1 MRSIED
7 QLANYATY
15 HRDPRNIAT
24 HFVGIPLIVFAIA
37 TLLARPS
44 VSLLGLPYS
53 PAAGLACIV
62 GIYYL
67 RLDFLLGLLMCLG
80 LALAVA
86 SGHIVASLPTLS
98 WLAVAVGTFVVGW
111 VFQLVGHVFEG
122 RKPAFVDDLVGL
134 IIGPLFV
141 LVELLGRIGLTRSLN
156 DEIERR
162 AGPQRLRSTIGRE
175 ASQKN

>member
-7 QLANYATY
+7 QLANYARY

-24 HFVGIPLIVFAIA
+24 HFIGIPLIVFAIA

-44 VSLLGLPYS
+44 ISLLGLPYS

-62 GIYYL
+62 GLYYL
-67 RLDFLLGLLMCLG
+67 RLELKLGLLMCLV
-80 LALAVA
+80 LATAVA
-86 SGHIVASLPTLS
+86 GGHAVATLPTLS
-98 WLAVAVGTFVVGW
+98 WLAIGIGSFVVGW
-111 VFQLVGHVFEG
+111 IFQLVGHVFEG

-141 LVELLGRIGLTRSLN
+141 LVELLAKLGLARQLN
-156 DEIERR
+156 AEIERR
-162 AGPQRLRSTIGRE
+162 AGPQRLRSTMSDE
-175 ASQKN
+175 ANPQN

>member
-7 QLANYATY
+7 QLANYARY

-37 TLLARPS
+37 TLLARPGI
-44 VSLLGLPYS
+44 SLFGLPYS

-67 RLDFLLGLLMCLG
+67 RLKFKLGLLMCLV
-80 LALAVA
+80 LAAAVSA
-86 SGHIVASLPTLS
+86 GHAIAALPTLS
-98 WLAVAVGTFVVGW
+98 WLAIGIGAFVVGW
-111 VFQLVGHVFEG
+111 IFQLVGHVFEG

-141 LVELLGRIGLTRSLN
+141 VVELLVILGLARRLN
-156 DEIERR
+156 DDIERL
-162 AGPQRLRSTIGRE
+162 AGPQRRHVRE
-175 ASQKN
+175 SSALSR

>member
-7 QLANYATY
+7 QLANYARY

-37 TLLARPS
+37 TLLARPGI
-44 VSLLGLPYS
+44 SLFGLPYS

-62 GIYYL
+62 GLYYL
-67 RLDFLLGLLMCLG
+67 RLEFKLGLLMCLV
-80 LALAVA
+80 LAATVSAGHAVA
-86 SGHIVASLPTLS
+86 ALPTLS
-98 WLAVAVGTFVVGW
+98 WLAIGIGAFVVGW
-111 VFQLVGHVFEG
+111 IFQLVGHVYEG

-141 LVELLGRIGLTRSLN
+141 VVELLVKLGLARQLN
-156 DEIERR
+156 EEIERR
-162 AGPQRLRSTIGRE
+162 AGPQQRRPNSKTATST
-175 ASQKN
+175 AP